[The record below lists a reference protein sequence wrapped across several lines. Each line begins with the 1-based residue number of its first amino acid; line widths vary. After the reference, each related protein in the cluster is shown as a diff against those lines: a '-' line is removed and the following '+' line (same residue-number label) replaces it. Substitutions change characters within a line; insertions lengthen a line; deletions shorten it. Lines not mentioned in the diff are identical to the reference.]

1 MHHRSGAAAA
11 AVAILLLAGCSAPTS
26 GAGGGDTTQRVV
38 LPPAGGVIDYQL
50 SEGYDPAPRVAGVA
64 RDSGDA
70 PAPGLYS
77 ICYINGFQSQPADR
91 QTWLVEHPDL
101 VLLDDGQ
108 PVIDPNW
115 PDELI
120 LDTSDAGKRD
130 RISAIIADD
139 FADCGEKGFDAVEID
154 NLDSYARSGGR
165 LDRDGAIALASL
177 YAATAHASGLA
188 IAQKNSAELGERGR
202 DEAGFDFAVVEEC
215 RRFDECALY
224 TSVYGDLVFDIEY
237 TDDLR
242 GTFAEVCADPQV
254 PASTILRDRD
264 LTTPSNPDFV
274 FEAC

>member
-1 MHHRSGAAAA
+1 MHRRSSAAAA
-11 AVAILLLAGCSAPTS
+11 AVAILLLAGCAASTP
-26 GAGGGDTTQRVV
+26 GAAGETARQVV

-50 SEGYDPAPRVAGVA
+50 SEGYDPAPGVAGVA

-91 QTWLVEHPDL
+91 EAWLADHPDL
-101 VLLDDGQ
+101 VLVDDGQ

-130 RISAIIADD
+130 RIAAIMADAFSACA
-139 FADCGEKGFDAVEID
+139 EKGFDAVEID

-177 YAATAHASGLA
+177 YAATAHAAGLA

-215 RRFDECALY
+215 QRFDECALY
-224 TSVYGDLVFDIEY
+224 SSVYGELVFDIEY

-264 LTTPSNPDFV
+264 LTTPSSPDFV